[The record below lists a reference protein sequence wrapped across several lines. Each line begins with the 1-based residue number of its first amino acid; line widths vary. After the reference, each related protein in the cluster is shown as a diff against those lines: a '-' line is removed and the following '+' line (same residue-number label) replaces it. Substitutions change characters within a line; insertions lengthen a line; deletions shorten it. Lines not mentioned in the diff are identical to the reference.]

1 MAANPNPNTNPNPRA
16 NSGTPICGMQLPIQ
30 TLTKTLRA
38 DWEPT
43 ATVADLTAIAQQCEQ
58 ANFDFIGIC
67 DHIAIPDD
75 DYAANMSTTW
85 YDTVATLSYLAA
97 QTSTIRLL
105 SVVWIAAYRHPLQ
118 TAKSFATLDHLSGGR
133 VIMGVGAGHVAG
145 EFAALGVD
153 FSQRGRLL
161 NECLD
166 AIAAAWGSGDY
177 SSFSGQT
184 WSWKDCGVG
193 PKPVQDS
200 IPIWV
205 GGTTP
210 AAFKRVGQ
218 RGDGWIPMGTPKEK
232 IPEIKAVILQA
243 ADEAG
248 RHNVSFDIGHMPG
261 VLYVGELPQELEG
274 KANLCGPAEAIAQEL
289 REACELGANVLHLRF
304 ASRSPQEMS
313 DQIAAFGAE
322 VAPLLAG

>member
-1 MAANPNPNTNPNPRA
+1 MATTNPSPNPSA
-16 NSGTPICGMQLPIQ
+16 PIFGMQLPIQ

-38 DWEPT
+38 DWEPS
-43 ATVADLTAIAQQCEQ
+43 ATVGDLVSIAQQCER
-58 ANFDFIGIC
+58 ANFDFIGVC

-133 VIMGVGAGHVAG
+133 AILGVGAGHVAG

-166 AIAAAWGSGDY
+166 AIAAAWGSGGSGGSGDY
-177 SSFSGQT
+177 SSFAGPT
-184 WSWKDCGVG
+184 WSWSDCGVG
-193 PKPVQDS
+193 PKPAQDK

-210 AAFKRVGQ
+210 AAFRRVGRQ
-218 RGDGWIPMGTPKEK
+218 GDGWIPMGTPKEK
-232 IPEIKAVILQA
+232 IPEIKDIILRA

-248 RHNVSFDIGHMPG
+248 REGVSFDIGHMPG
-261 VLYVGELPQELEG
+261 VLYVGELPAELEG
-274 KANLCGPAEAIAQEL
+274 KANLCGSAETIAQEL
-289 REACELGANVLHLRF
+289 RAACELGANVLHLRF
-304 ASRSPQEMS
+304 ASRSPEEMS

-322 VAPLLAG
+322 VAPLLGG